1 MAIARVQAFRDLSEV
16 RDVAILPI
24 TTGPQADL
32 LLASSAPQPGDVVW
46 LLAQSGNPL
55 QGSVLFHRARVE
67 LERGAL
73 IYIHDNP
80 TLGTANISGAP
91 VVAADGGV
99 VGVNVAAGW
108 LQNGALV
115 GVADD
120 LATLQAALLA
130 ARASWVPPQFC
141 TNRVIGR
148 LGA

>member
-1 MAIARVQAFRDLSEV
+1 MSPSCRSPQ
-16 RDVAILPI
+16 
-24 TTGPQADL
+24 GPKLIFCSPRA
-32 LLASSAPQPGDVVW
+32 APQPGDVVW
-46 LLAQSGNPL
+46 LLAQNGNPL
-55 QGSVLFHRARVE
+55 QGPVLFHRARVE